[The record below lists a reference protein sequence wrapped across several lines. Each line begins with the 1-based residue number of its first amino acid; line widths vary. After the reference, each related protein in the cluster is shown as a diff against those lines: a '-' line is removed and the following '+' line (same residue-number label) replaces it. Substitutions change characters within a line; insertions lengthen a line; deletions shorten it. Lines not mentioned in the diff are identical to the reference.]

1 MPFTLAIAQTCRI
14 GALYG
19 YSPSAPEN
27 NVFCDLL
34 FLLDLVRLT
43 IQCELAN
50 GIVYPDQ
57 QKQRLSL
64 EFLIHL
70 VGTGVVP
77 IHDGA
82 HEELNYRIDKHIR
95 LLSQRLRA
103 VGHRVQY
110 FGDDLAYLRA
120 VWTEETNFTEGKVHC
135 LFSNEVAVRPDDKNF
150 TPHNIARGMSIFHYI
165 EALMMRE
172 KYGVDDVD
180 SFLFLSALWTDI
192 SIAYAPLV
200 GVDVDELVD
209 ECPDSMEN
217 LLLQYFELAK
227 RSGVVAALANMASI
241 AAMGKCE

>member
-150 TPHNIARGMSIFHYI
+150 TPHNIAR
-165 EALMMRE
+165 
-172 KYGVDDVD
+172 
-180 SFLFLSALWTDI
+180 
-192 SIAYAPLV
+192 AYAPLV